1 MQAKDLYGQRIGTVL
16 GDRFLANRVK
26 PPLEF
31 QSVKELSGSLHVR
44 ILLITDRGIFYSP
57 TCTIERIPTPRD
69 GSFWRVKARPLVLE
83 ESFTISDAVIY
94 DFVNQERCRPVQAKL
109 PMACERGET
118 KIFTFHVRA
127 N

>member
-1 MQAKDLYGQRIGTVL
+1 MRAKDLYGQRIGTVE

-31 QSVKELSGSLHVR
+31 QSVSRLTGSLHVR
-44 ILLITDRGIFYSP
+44 ILLIADRGIFYSP
-57 TCTIERIPTPRD
+57 TCGIKLIRTPRD
-69 GSFWRVKARPLVLE
+69 GNFWRVQARPLVLE
-83 ESFTISDAVIY
+83 ESFCIADAVVY

-118 KIFTFHVRA
+118 KSFIFHVRA
-127 N
+127 K